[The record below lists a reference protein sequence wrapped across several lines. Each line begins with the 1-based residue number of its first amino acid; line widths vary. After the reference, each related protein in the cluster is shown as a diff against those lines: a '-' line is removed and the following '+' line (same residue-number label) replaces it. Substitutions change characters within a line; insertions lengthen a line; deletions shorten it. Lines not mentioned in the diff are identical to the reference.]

1 MRTTKICR
9 TCTQELPISDFRE
22 GRRRCIRCEE
32 KTYAE
37 NWASK
42 THIVCNKCGVE
53 KLTSEYYKG
62 HKRCK
67 DCYSKDYK
75 NKRPSYDNKKDYM
88 LKYTYGEDFG
98 LEQYK
103 NLLQEQNEVCAICLN
118 PNTNGRKDSN
128 NLYVDHDHNTG
139 KVRGLLCS
147 NCNRMLGM
155 VGDNIS
161 TLTNAVKYLKKHK
174 TNVS

>member
-22 GRRRCIRCEE
+22 GRRRCLRCEE

-37 NWASK
+37 NWANK

-53 KLTSEYYKG
+53 KLIAEYYKG

-67 DCYSKDYK
+67 ECYSKDYK
-75 NKRPSYDNKKDYM
+75 DKKPSYDDKKDYM

-103 NLLQEQNEVCAICLN
+103 NILRNKMN
-118 PNTNGRKDSN
+118 
-128 NLYVDHDHNTG
+128 YVLF
-139 KVRGLLCS
+139 V
-147 NCNRMLGM
+147 
-155 VGDNIS
+155 
-161 TLTNAVKYLKKHK
+161 
-174 TNVS
+174 